1 MGSEKHAETKQNKMK
16 KNKEK
21 KKKENKQTKIYQK
34 KKKKEKRKKKKV
46 NATGPQGCKDISSE
60 NPRIKATSL
69 EFSIFVI

>member
-16 KNKEK
+16 KKIREK
-21 KKKENKQTKIYQK
+21 KKRKTNKQKYTKKRK
-34 KKKKEKRKKKKV
+34 KKKKEKKKV